1 MVSESVLFNIEEHVG
16 TITLNRPE
24 RRNALNF
31 EMRERLARG
40 LDDFAANTEVRIVVL
55 EGSPPSFCAGVD
67 LSETPP
73 SRGHVLADTPV
84 SVSAPFA
91 AFPKPLFASV
101 NGAAAGGGF
110 EIALACDFIIASTSA
125 KFLLPEVRIASI
137 PGGGGTQR
145 LVRAIPLGVAARLL
159 YTGDAID
166 ADSALAFG
174 LVTELVEPDALYD
187 RSIELARQISQ
198 NAPLSLAAIKQCLKA
213 AANSPLDVGLA
224 VERGLW
230 GQLLS
235 SEDRAEGRAA
245 FREGRSPKFKG
256 K

>member
-1 MVSESVLFNIEEHVG
+1 MSESVLFNIEGHVG
-16 TITLNRPE
+16 TMTLNRPE

-31 EMRERLARG
+31 EMRERLTQG
-40 LDDFAANTEVRIVVL
+40 LEDFAANAEVAVVIL
-55 EGSPPSFCAGVD
+55 EGSPPTFCAGVD
-67 LSETPP
+67 LSETPL
-73 SRGHVLADTPV
+73 SQGHVLADAPV

-125 KFLLPEVRIASI
+125 KFLLPEVKIGSI

-145 LVRAIPLGVAARLL
+145 LVRAIPLGVAARSL

-166 ADSALAFG
+166 AERALAFG
-174 LVTELVEPDALYD
+174 LVTELVEPDLLHG
-187 RSIELARQISQ
+187 RSLELAHQIAQ

-230 GQLLS
+230 GQLVT

-245 FREGRSPKFKG
+245 FREKRPPQFKG